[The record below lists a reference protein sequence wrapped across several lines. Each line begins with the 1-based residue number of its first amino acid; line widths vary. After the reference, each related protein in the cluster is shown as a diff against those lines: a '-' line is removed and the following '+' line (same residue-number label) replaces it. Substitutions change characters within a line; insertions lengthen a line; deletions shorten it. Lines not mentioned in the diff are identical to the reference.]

1 MKYPPS
7 GIRNPQALVRPLL
20 RKLKSYVPGEQPRI
34 KGLIKL
40 NTNENPYPPS
50 PKVLAA
56 TRAAVDA
63 RLRLY
68 PNPTAQLLRDKL
80 ARLHRCRPE
89 NIIVG
94 NGSDEVLAM
103 TVRAFVEPKV
113 VALALTPCSPTMTP
127 SGRTP
132 LPALSPRC
140 GERVAAGPERGGSW
154 EGRASRLSKAG
165 KTPAPLCSKS
175 LVQFFAP
182 SYSLYPV
189 LADIHGAGGNA
200 VPLSED
206 FAIPSVAEL
215 KRVRQWDFRA
225 ALTLVTTPNAPSGR
239 GYSTARLEELCR
251 AQKGVVL
258 LDEAYVDFA
267 SENAM
272 SLALKYPHVLVAR
285 TFSKAYSLCFQRV
298 GYCVGPPEL
307 IAALHKI
314 RDSYN
319 VNGLGQVA
327 ALATLD
333 DLPRY
338 RANFRRIIA
347 TRERL
352 SHELGAL
359 GFRVFPSQ
367 TNFILVRPPKYP
379 ARTWLQKLRDRK
391 ILVRWFS
398 DPLVQDYLRITIGT
412 PKDAGALVKA
422 AKAIL
427 YSSNQERSLAMARRR
442 SSR

>member
-1 MKYPPS
+1 MSSRQLQPL
-7 GIRNPQALVRPLL
+7 IRPLVRGLHP
-20 RKLKSYVPGEQPRI
+20 YVPGEQPKI

-50 PKVLAA
+50 SKVLAA
-56 TRAAVDA
+56 TRAAVDG

-68 PNPTAQLLRDKL
+68 PDPTAQRLRDNL
-80 ARLHRCRPE
+80 ARLHGCRPE

-94 NGSDEVLAM
+94 NGSDELLALA
-103 TVRAFVEPKV
+103 VRAFVEPIV
-113 VALALTPCSPTMTP
+113 GQA
-127 SGRTP
+127 GR
-132 LPALSPRC
+132 LP
-140 GERVAAGPERGGSW
+140 GTGG
-154 EGRASRLSKAG
+154 
-165 KTPAPLCSKS
+165 TPAPLCSQS
-175 LVQFFAP
+175 IVQFFTP

-189 LADIHGAGGNA
+189 LADIHGAARNA
-200 VPLSED
+200 VPLAAD
-206 FAIPSVAEL
+206 FTIPPLVDL
-215 KRVRQWDFRA
+215 KRARQWDFRA

-239 GYSTARLEELCR
+239 GYSTPQLEELCR
-251 AQKGVVL
+251 AHKGVVL

-272 SLALKYPHVLVAR
+272 SLALKHPHVLVAR

-298 GYCVGPPEL
+298 GYCVGHPDL
-307 IAALHKI
+307 IAALDKI

-338 RANFRRIIA
+338 RANFRKIIA
-347 TRERL
+347 TREQL
-352 SHELGAL
+352 SRELGAL

-367 TNFILVRPPKYP
+367 SNFILVRPPRFS
-379 ARTWLQKLRDRK
+379 AQTWLQKLRNRK

-398 DPLVQDYLRITIGT
+398 DPSVRDYLRITIGT
-412 PKDAGALVKA
+412 PAEASALVKA
-422 AKAIL
+422 ARAIL
-427 YSSNQERSLAMARRR
+427 
-442 SSR
+442 